1 MPTPPRSTSAPPT
14 LASGGRA
21 LIRATIG
28 IAWLLLF
35 VGWFLTRD
43 LPNSGTPPVNR
54 ATLAGLL
61 PELLAANF
69 ASSPEAGW
77 RYFPQRLDLL
87 ATAGGILAGAWG
99 LGRCLLGGLRLTQA
113 LSGPERLALAG
124 GVGLSLWSLLTLG
137 LGWMGLLSRPVFL
150 LLLAAGGIAGLATL
164 RGTASTTTPSSL
176 GPSSSPAGR
185 WTALAVCTPF
195 VLAMLLGAML
205 PPTDFD
211 VKEYHL
217 QGPKEYWLA
226 GRITFLPHNV
236 YTSFPFLTEMLT
248 LSAMVVR
255 GDWYRGALAGQV
267 VLMSFAIF
275 SACGVWAA
283 ALRLWARTGHPED
296 AGGTTDPVPSTAA
309 WLGIVVFLSTPWVY
323 RLAIIPYVEGGL
335 ACYVLLSLL
344 AFVLARRDGE
354 SVKQIVWLTGL
365 LAGSAAACKYPGV
378 VSVVIPLGVGVLVR
392 AARSPQPHES
402 RWRAVTR
409 DGLLY
414 GVGVLTA
421 FGPWLVKN
429 LWETGNPVYP
439 LLWDLFGGVSF
450 DAETNLRWKAA
461 HAPPWH
467 LWREPLLI
475 PLDLWERVLDV
486 AGRSDWQSP
495 LGFGLMPLL
504 LLASPR
510 RRFLPLAGYG
520 AWMFLTWCWLTH
532 RIDRFWVPMLP
543 LLALLAGAGGAVL
556 AARLREWRES
566 TVTLGPWLLT
576 GLWGLI
582 LTSILLFN
590 LGFITTGLCGFSG
603 YLLDESVA
611 RRIATGQSIGLL
623 DSAGLKRQGKALF
636 VGEAAVF
643 DADFPCLYNTVFDDS
658 IFEQWCA
665 APVEGRP
672 RGEWGLRP
680 AEEIRRTFTAA
691 GVTHVCVHW
700 KEILRYR
707 LPGSYGFTDF
717 VHPRR
722 FETLCEAS
730 VLRRTPFVASIAW
743 SDLSRPEREEI
754 DRWAPE
760 LHLRHGGEEF
770 LRSIEVYEVVPPAAA
785 AP

>member
-1 MPTPPRSTSAPPT
+1 MPPPPRSTSAPPM
-14 LASGGRA
+14 LAPGERA
-21 LIRATIG
+21 IVGTTIG
-28 IAWLLLF
+28 FAWVLLF
-35 VGWFLTRD
+35 CGWFFTRD
-43 LPNSGTPPVNR
+43 LPNSGATPVNR

-69 ASSPEAGW
+69 VSSPESGW

-87 ATAGGILAGAWG
+87 ATAGGMLLGTWG
-99 LGRCLLGGLRLTQA
+99 LGRCVLRGLRLLPG
-113 LSGPERLALAG
+113 LSGAEGLALAG
-124 GVGLSLWSLLTLG
+124 GVGLSLWSLITLG
-137 LGWMGLLSRPVFL
+137 LGWVGLLARPLFI
-150 LLLAAGGIAGLATL
+150 LLLAMGGVAGLATL
-164 RGTASTTTPSSL
+164 RSTSAVSRTALLPTAS
-176 GPSSSPAGR
+176 PALR
-185 WTALAVCTPF
+185 WTALGICAPF

-217 QGPKEYWLA
+217 QGPKEYWQN
-226 GRITFLPHNV
+226 GCVTFLPHNV
-236 YTSFPFLTEMLT
+236 YTSFPFLTEMLS

-267 VLMSFAIF
+267 VLMSFAIL
-275 SACGVWAA
+275 SACGVWGAA
-283 ALRLWARTGHPED
+283 QRLLAKAERPGDSGE
-296 AGGTTDPVPSTAA
+296 TTDLVPSTAA
-309 WLGIVVFLSTPWVY
+309 WFGAVVFLSTPWVY
-323 RLAIIPYVEGGL
+323 RLSIIAYVEGGL
-335 ACYVLLSLL
+335 ACYVILTVL
-344 AFVLARRDGE
+344 AFLITRRDGE
-354 SVKQIVWLTGL
+354 TTNQQVWLTGL

-378 VSVVIPLGVGVLVR
+378 LSVAIPVGAAVLVR
-392 AARSPQPHES
+392 AARAPRSGEP
-402 RWRAVTR
+402 RWRAAAI
-409 DGLLY
+409 DGLFY
-414 GVGVLTA
+414 AVGVLVA
-421 FGPWLVKN
+421 FGPWLAKN
-429 LWETGNPVYP
+429 LRETGNPVYP
-439 LLWDLFGGVSF
+439 LLWSFFGGASF
-450 DAETNLRWKAA
+450 DAETNLRWTAA
-461 HAPPWH
+461 HAPPDH
-467 LWREPLLI
+467 LWQHPAAIL
-475 PLDLWERVLDV
+475 PDLWERLLDV

-495 LGFGLMPLL
+495 LAFGLMPLL
-504 LLASPR
+504 LLASQR

-543 LLALLAGAGGAVL
+543 VLALLSGAGGAAL
-556 AARLREWRES
+556 AARLRQWRES

-576 GLWGLI
+576 GLWGLV
-582 LTSILLFN
+582 LTSLLLFN
-590 LGFITTGLCGFSG
+590 LAFITTGLCGFSG
-603 YLLDESVA
+603 YLLDEAVA
-611 RRIATGQSIGLL
+611 RRIAAGQAVTLL
-623 DSAGLKRQGKALF
+623 ESAGLQQQGKALF

-672 RGEWGLRP
+672 RDEWGLRP
-680 AEEIRRTFTAA
+680 AEEIHRTFTTE

-722 FETLCEAS
+722 FEALCAAG

-743 SDLSRPEREEI
+743 SDLSPPEREEI

-770 LRSIEVYEVVPPAAA
+770 LRSIEVYEVVPPPAVT
-785 AP
+785 P